1 MLETRKSITLTG
13 TSTVEVM
20 TNEGTQTVPVAYMS
34 ASIPDGGT
42 QPNVTK
48 TLQDRELYIAN
59 KEQVKADMDEF
70 EDMAWE
76 LVQ

>member
-1 MLETRKSITLTG
+1 MLEAKKSITLTG
-13 TSTVEVM
+13 TSTIEV
-20 TNEGTQTVPVAYMS
+20 TTAEGIQTVPVAYMS

-48 TLQDRELYIAN
+48 TLQNRELYLTN

-70 EDMAWE
+70 EDMAWN